1 MSSYSYSTI
10 LYIYSMNITPLNQR
24 NSIVNNLKEKN
35 SYDQLQQLLTAVA
48 EKDIPSVVIEKI
60 NLVINSLNNIEEGNA
75 KFQKMIKKAEADIL
89 KLLDKELKIVP
100 INHYKKLWMVLG
112 MSAFGMPLGVAFG
125 ISMGNLGLL
134 GIGLPIGMG
143 LGVFFG
149 LSQDKKALAQG
160 KQLAFEQK
168 F

>member
-1 MSSYSYSTI
+1 
-10 LYIYSMNITPLNQR
+10 MNITSLNQR

-35 SYDQLQQLLTAVA
+35 NYDQLQQLLTAVA
-48 EKDIPSVVIEKI
+48 EKDIPASVIEKI
-60 NLVINSLNNIEEGNA
+60 NEVIDSLNTIEEGNPT
-75 KFQKMIKKAEADIL
+75 FQKMVKKAESSIL
-89 KLLDKELKIVP
+89 KLLDKQLKLVP

-143 LGVFFG
+143 IGIFLGI
-149 LSQDKKALAQG
+149 SQDKKAFLQG
-160 KQLAFEQK
+160 KQLAFEPK
-168 F
+168 Y